1 MGNPKLIYL
10 RSELNSNEYRC
21 PIIPQDVNKLIT
33 AGFTIYVELSCNRIF
48 DKIEYIKAGAII
60 TTEPWYAQKF
70 QSGLIIGL
78 KDIPNLE
85 KLSNHNHIYFSHTF
99 KNQKNSELILKEFKL
114 SNSILYDLE
123 YLLDDNN
130 KRLIAFGYY
139 AGFVGCCLGL
149 MQYYTK
155 RKTNTN
161 IQDLK
166 PFVSKTELI
175 NQVTRCRNLAPLT
188 NIKIAVIGYNGRCG
202 KGVIDVLDS
211 LNIKYITLNKEE
223 EKSKLED
230 FDIIYNCIVLN
241 KSLNEVWLDKN
252 TNFYKQITIVDISC
266 DYNSA
271 NNPIKLYNEATTW
284 KEPVF
289 SHNKYVDIIGINN
302 LPSLLP
308 KDSSEEFSEILVKLL
323 LNFNDKTWNKCKSIY
338 EEIITPF
345 SLKNGTL

>member
-21 PIIPQDVNKLIT
+21 PITPQDVNKLIT
-33 AGFTIYVELSCNRIF
+33 AGFTIYVELSNNRIF
-48 DKIEYIKAGAII
+48 DNVEYIKAGAII
-60 TTEPWYAQKF
+60 TTEPWYTEKF
-70 QSGLIIGL
+70 KFGLIIGL
-78 KDIPNLE
+78 KDIPKIE
-85 KLSNHNHIYFSHTF
+85 KLSNHTHIYFSHTF
-99 KNQKNSELILKEFKL
+99 KNQKNSELILKEFKS
-114 SNSILYDLE
+114 SNSILYDFE

-161 IQDLK
+161 IKDLK

-175 NQVTRCRNLAPLT
+175 NQVTICKNFAPLAK
-188 NIKIAVIGYNGRCG
+188 IKIAVIGPNGRCG
-202 KGVIDVLDS
+202 KGVIDVLDI
-211 LNIKYITLNKEE
+211 LKINYITLNKEE
-223 EKSKLED
+223 EKRKLED

-252 TNFYKQITIVDISC
+252 TNFNKQITIVDISC
-266 DYNSA
+266 DYNSV

-284 KEPVF
+284 NEPVF

-308 KDSSEEFSEILVKLL
+308 KDSSEEFSEILLKLL
-323 LNFNDKTWNKCKSIY
+323 LNFNDKTWDKCKNIF
-338 EEIITPF
+338 EEIICN
-345 SLKNGTL
+345 L

>member
-21 PIIPQDVNKLIT
+21 PITPQDVNKLIS
-33 AGFTIYVELSCNRIF
+33 AGITIYVESSNNRIF
-48 DKIEYIKAGAII
+48 DNVEYIKVGAII
-60 TTEPWYAQKF
+60 TTDPWYTQKF

-99 KNQKNSELILKEFKL
+99 KNQKNSELILKEFKS
-114 SNSILYDLE
+114 SNSILYDFE

-161 IQDLK
+161 IKDLK

-175 NQVTRCRNLAPLT
+175 NQVTICKNFAHLT
-188 NIKIAVIGYNGRCG
+188 NIKIAVIGNNGRCG

-211 LNIKYITLNKEE
+211 LNINYITLNKEE
-223 EKSKLED
+223 QKRKLED

-252 TNFYKQITIVDISC
+252 TNFNKHLTIVDISC
-266 DYNSA
+266 DYNSV

-289 SHNKYVDIIGINN
+289 SHNEYVDIIGINN

-323 LNFNDKTWNKCKSIY
+323 LNFNDKTWNKCKNIY
-338 EEIITPF
+338 EEIINN
-345 SLKNGTL
+345 L